1 VVDGAGVLLELEPRQ
16 QSDSL
21 RVIDEVANR
30 NRSRGIGKNF
40 DDVAD
45 FEKILALVAGLR
57 RSTGPERSDV
67 VNPIVTD
74 EGIIEDLGLR
84 RSRSE

>member
-1 VVDGAGVLLELEPRQ
+1 VPFGQIVLQKFRQ
-16 QSDSL
+16 
-21 RVIDEVANR
+21 RVSV
-30 NRSRGIGKNF
+30 F
-40 DDVAD
+40 
-45 FEKILALVAGLR
+45 L
-57 RSTGPERSDV
+57 PERSDV